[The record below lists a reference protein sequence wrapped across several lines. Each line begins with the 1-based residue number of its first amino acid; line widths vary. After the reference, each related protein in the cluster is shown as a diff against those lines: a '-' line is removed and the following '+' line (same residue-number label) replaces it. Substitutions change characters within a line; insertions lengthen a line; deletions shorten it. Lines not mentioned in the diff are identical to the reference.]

1 MGKSRDIVIVAAQR
15 TAIGRI
21 QGSLSTLPAYQLGAE
36 LISYILNKI
45 NVEPEQI
52 TEVILGQ
59 TLTAGCGQNPAR
71 QAAIAA
77 GLPYTIPAMTINKV
91 CGSGLKAIHLAMQS
105 IENGD
110 ADLVIAGGQENMS
123 LAPYLIPKARTGL
136 RQGHAMLQD
145 SLIHDGLWDSF
156 NDYHMGLTAEN
167 LAKRYSINREEQ
179 DAYAF
184 ASQRKA
190 LEAIAAGQFQDEI
203 VPITVR
209 LKNNEVR
216 IFYTDEQPR
225 SDAVIDKLAQLKP
238 AFQKEGTVTAGN
250 SSTLN
255 DGAAVLLMASAEKAD
270 ALRLPVLATVKS
282 FASVGVDPAVMGIGP
297 VPATRLALAR
307 AGWNIEDLDLIEANE
322 AFAAQI
328 LAVNK
333 EIKWDTRKVNVNG
346 GAIALGHPLGA
357 SGARILV
364 TLIHELQRRSMRK
377 GLATLC
383 VGGGQGLAITL
394 ERSSHFGVSA

>member
-1 MGKSRDIVIVAAQR
+1 MGKSRDIVIVAAKR

-21 QGSLSTLPAYQLGAE
+21 QGSLSTLPAYKLGAE
-36 LISYILNKI
+36 LISCILNKI

-190 LEAIAAGQFQDEI
+190 LEAIAAGQFRDEI

-209 LKNNEVR
+209 LKNNAVR
-216 IFYTDEQPR
+216 IFDTDEQPR
-225 SDAVIDKLAQLKP
+225 SDAVMDKLAQLKP

-255 DGAAVLLMASAEKAD
+255 DGAAVLLMASAEKAA

-364 TLIHELQRRSMRK
+364 TLIHELQRRSLRK

-394 ERSSHFGVSA
+394 ERSSHL

>member
-1 MGKSRDIVIVAAQR
+1 MGKSRDIVIVAAKR

-36 LISYILNKI
+36 LISCILNKI

-190 LEAIAAGQFQDEI
+190 LEAIAAGQFRDEI

-209 LKNNEVR
+209 LKNNAVR
-216 IFYTDEQPR
+216 IFDTDEQPR
-225 SDAVIDKLAQLKP
+225 SDAVMDKLAQLKP

-255 DGAAVLLMASAEKAD
+255 DGAAVLLMASAEKAA

-364 TLIHELQRRSMRK
+364 TLIHELQRRSLRK

-394 ERSSHFGVSA
+394 ERSSHL